1 MHKNKVLLAS
11 LAFALLYLIT
21 LINAWI
27 RLFTTRDP
35 GWSALFGLIWA
46 QALIP
51 GFLIGLLGMI
61 LGIKAY
67 TKNKRW
73 LTLCSAILY
82 LCAACLVSTLGLTLV
97 PAIAL
102 ELTAFIQMGIQAQKA
117 KDSTEDMLP

>member
-11 LAFALLYLIT
+11 CAAALLYLIAAIT
-21 LINAWI
+21 AWF

-35 GWSALFGLIWA
+35 GWSALFGLIVA

-51 GFLIGLLGMI
+51 SILLTLTGMI
-61 LGIKAY
+61 LGLKAY

-73 LTLCSAILY
+73 MTLCSVILY
-82 LCAACLVSTLGLTLV
+82 LCVALLVSPWGLYMI

-102 ELTAFIQMGIQAQKA
+102 GLLAFIQLGIQAQKA
-117 KDSTEDMLP
+117 KDATEDLLP